1 MDEAA
6 VRKVLLD
13 LPEVTEHP
21 GWAGQP
27 VFKVRGKSF
36 VYFSAEGDRA
46 SIKAF
51 REEQEALVA
60 ENPEVYEPSWASG
73 RFAWLSADF
82 AAAEDQELRELLTE
96 AWRLTAPKTLVKRL
110 DAT

>member
-1 MDEAA
+1 MDEAT
-6 VRKVLLD
+6 VRKVLLG

-21 GWAGQP
+21 GWALQP

-36 VYFSAEGDRA
+36 VYFSEDGTRA

-82 AAAEDQELRELLTE
+82 AAADEQELTELLTE